1 MSLYKTEDNIL
12 HINIKVFVHYPE
24 VYNDTVI
31 NNRLNK
37 FFDKFFKE
45 NELQHSKYVGECYLV
60 FRTAPHCENQ
70 MMVIDLEFK
79 DKVDESINK
88 DKIELEWK
96 EFISVYFDRQIKEII
111 INFISLGEI

>member
-1 MSLYKTEDNIL
+1 MSLYKTEHNIL

-24 VYNDTVI
+24 VYNDIVI

-45 NELQHSKYVGECYLV
+45 NELQYSKYVGECYLV
-60 FRTAPHCENQ
+60 FKTAPHYENQ
-70 MMVIDLEFK
+70 MMVIDLEFN

-88 DKIELEWK
+88 DKIELEWN
-96 EFISVYFDRQIKEII
+96 EFISVYFDKQIKDII
-111 INFISLGEI
+111 INFISLSEI